1 MPNVFTAVELRQPL
15 MQRTGAVSYTHLDV
29 YKRQLQKD
37 WCIIKSNQLSDAF
50 CIAVRGHKGWGGLFK
65 AKYSLAVS
73 FEAINQDIPIYEPI
87 RTEIELAIENG
98 EIEVEMPEHKQ

>member
-1 MPNVFTAVELRQPL
+1 MIEDDGDFDWVLGEATNRGFADGYSRKKGT
-15 MQRTGAVSYTHLDV
+15 
-29 YKRQLQKD
+29 LQKD

-50 CIAVRGHKGWGGLFK
+50 CVAVRGHKGWGGLFK

-87 RTEIELAIENG
+87 RTEIETTIENK
-98 EIEVEMPEHKQ
+98 EIEVEMPDSK

>member
-1 MPNVFTAVELRQPL
+1 MR
-15 MQRTGAVSYTHLDV
+15 G
-29 YKRQLQKD
+29 

-50 CIAVRGHKGWGGLFK
+50 CVAVRGHKGWGGLFK

-87 RTEIELAIENG
+87 RTEIEATIENK
-98 EIEVEMPEHKQ
+98 EIEVEMPDSK

>member
-1 MPNVFTAVELRQPL
+1 M
-15 MQRTGAVSYTHLDV
+15 
-29 YKRQLQKD
+29 
-37 WCIIKSNQLSDAF
+37 SDAF

-87 RTEIELAIENG
+87 RTEIEGVIENS
-98 EIEVEMPEHKQ
+98 EIEVEMTERNK